1 MGTLTVSRGNGMWTF
16 TALGA
21 LGCGH
26 CFKGQWDV
34 DTYCLRD
41 VGMWIFTVLMAL

>member
-1 MGTLTVSRGNGMWTF
+1 MDTYCSKEQWDVDTYCLRDVDTY
-16 TALGA
+16 
-21 LGCGH
+21 